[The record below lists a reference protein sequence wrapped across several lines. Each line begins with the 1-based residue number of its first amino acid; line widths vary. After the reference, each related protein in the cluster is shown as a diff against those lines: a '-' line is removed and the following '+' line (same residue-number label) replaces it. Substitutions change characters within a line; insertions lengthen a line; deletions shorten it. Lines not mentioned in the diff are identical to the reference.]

1 MTFWGTDLGGA
12 ATGEPKRKYKFKVQ
26 IGDLAQDGILWYAKT
41 VTKPEITVSDG
52 TEHKYLG
59 HTFKYPGVVSW
70 NPIDVSLVDPITEN
84 ASRKLLQKLR
94 ESGYIFPESSGMLE
108 TISKNKAVDA
118 IGPIV
123 ITQIDADGNMV
134 EEWTLH
140 NPFISKLGFGDLSYE
155 DEALSEISLTISYD
169 WATYGDQEGDEIF
182 KGTVVE

>member
-26 IGDLAQDGILWYAKT
+26 IGDLAQDGILWYAKKAG
-41 VTKPEITVSDG
+41 KPEITVSNS

-70 NPIDVSLVDPITEN
+70 NSITVDLVDPISEN

-108 TISKNKAVDA
+108 TISKNKSVDA
-118 IGPIV
+118 IGPVV
-123 ITQIDADGNMV
+123 ITQIDSDGNMV

-140 NPFISKLGFGDLSYE
+140 NPFINKIGFGELSYE
-155 DEALSEISLTISYD
+155 DEGLSEISLELTYD
-169 WATYGDQEGDEIF
+169 WATYGDREGNEIF